1 MVALKPLRARL
12 RCFPYT
18 HVTFAA
24 STDTAHLPGAE
35 LLMLPMVARPDTAP
49 LCQQPLPHPHGR
61 VLWSEHM
68 RNPARTRCTWAL
80 TLAACSAACSTTAP
94 APVPGLRFEPV
105 TRAEFPDLPSNF
117 GSKGLDVS
125 DEAASIGDWRPG
137 TELLYGLRTV
147 IDDKTE
153 RWLLRFVEKTAP
165 GPRQPINTPG
175 FKFTRNGRP
184 LALEARS
191 ADVEMTMSAPSGT
204 TKTKTVHRVFC
215 EPFQLGLYA
224 SVARWDQPSE
234 TDQQMFAESFIGFFW
249 LFMTISNEKTLREI
263 LFSVADR
270 PSFLSVLLEMGISMS
285 FDLKTDEA
293 AETSVTLSGHELP
306 ACRLPASVL
315 VNGRPVLHCTFTIAA
330 PRAPLQLGGGIISI
344 EAYRPS
350 NPEVH
355 LVLSLLA
362 GKR

>member
-1 MVALKPLRARL
+1 
-12 RCFPYT
+12 
-18 HVTFAA
+18 
-24 STDTAHLPGAE
+24 
-35 LLMLPMVARPDTAP
+35 
-49 LCQQPLPHPHGR
+49 
-61 VLWSEHM
+61 M
-68 RNPARTRCTWAL
+68 RDPARTIRAL
-80 TLAACSAACSTTAP
+80 ALALAASSAACSLTAP

-105 TRAEFPDLPSNF
+105 TTAEFPDWQSNTA
-117 GSKGLDVS
+117 GRGVDMA
-125 DEAASIGDWRPG
+125 DEAASIADWRPG
-137 TELLYGLRTV
+137 TELVYGLRTV

-184 LALEARS
+184 MTLEARS
-191 ADVEMTMSAPSGT
+191 ADVEMTMSAPSGK

-224 SVARWDQPSE
+224 SVANWDQPRE
-234 TDQQMFAESFIGFFW
+234 ELTEADRQMFAESFIGFFW
-249 LFMTISNEKTLREI
+249 VFMSISNEKTLREI

-270 PSFLSVLLEMGISMS
+270 PSFLSVLLKLGIDMS
-285 FDLKTDEA
+285 FDLKTDQA
-293 AETSVTLSGHELP
+293 TPTAVTLSGHELP

-315 VNGRPVLHCTFTIAA
+315 VNGRPVLHSVFTIAA
-330 PRAPLQLGGGIISI
+330 PRPPLQLGGGIISI

-350 NPEVH
+350 DPEVH